1 MNIKI
6 GIMLNETNV
15 SVFNVFLVLLI
26 SALNLIYLF
35 LNCSF
40 SRYVPGCW
48 TETYQS
54 NLIT

>member
-6 GIMLNETNV
+6 SIILNETNV
-15 SVFNVFLVLLI
+15 SVCNVFLVLLI